1 MSKATR
7 FVLKNVRL
15 SYPALDKAR
24 PGMTGGEDKFSSNFI
39 IEKSDAANI
48 KVLRENLIAALG
60 EKFPDRAKLP
70 AILRNNDLKTYLSP
84 DGKAGWPLRD
94 GDFMDKD
101 GYEGTVFIRA
111 ANKMAPFTIDEN
123 NHAVSPKT
131 FYAGCFVDA
140 ALEAYAWENATSGT
154 KGVSVTLHGVKFAG
168 DGESFGA
175 APVSSAEFFGGGDD
189 SDDPFNYN
197 V

>member
-24 PGMTGGEDKFSSNFI
+24 PGMTGGEEKFSANFI
-39 IEKSDAANI
+39 IEKSDVENN
-48 KVLRENLIAALG
+48 KVLREKLIAALG

-70 AILRNNDLKTYLSP
+70 ALLRNSDLKTYLSP

-111 ANKMAPFTIDEN
+111 ANKMAPFTIDSEN
-123 NHAVSPKT
+123 HPCSPKN

-140 ALEAYAWENATSGT
+140 ALEAYAWENASSGT
-154 KGVSVTLHGVKFAG
+154 KGVSITLHGVKFAG

-175 APVSSAEFFGGGDD
+175 APVSSTEFFGG
-189 SDDPFNYN
+189 SDDYEDPSNYN